1 MHLHPC
7 LGGFGVSSRKDTQ
20 HSEPKL
26 AGEHTF
32 MHAIAY
38 EGLGFRGLG
47 ASYTL
52 RTSTLQ
58 ASSAQAQ
65 LATVLGPGT
74 PIKGYQ
80 EGHGKN
86 FDKVALE
93 GSWAL
98 ALIIPKL

>member
-1 MHLHPC
+1 MHLQPC

-32 MHAIAY
+32 MHAIAH
-38 EGLGFRGLG
+38 EGLGSRGLG
-47 ASYTL
+47 ASYTCIWNIL
-52 RTSTLQ
+52 GTSTLQ

-74 PIKGYQ
+74 PIKGY
-80 EGHGKN
+80 
-86 FDKVALE
+86 
-93 GSWAL
+93 
-98 ALIIPKL
+98 